1 MYSLKRNSSSRWI
14 SYHLCTD
21 TRKGNGIY
29 NVGFRIVYVQTRG
42 NKYFLFTYGDLLRLV
57 ETTQLELMKQVSF
70 GDNGSSTIASGTL
83 DPAFYT
89 EAKKKIS
96 PERLSRDNAG
106 VQQPSSL
113 EGSLRGGNSFRKP
126 RGGMPTMP
134 TTINRK
140 IEEMKREGSFD
151 KMASGEREREMVR
164 SASSGSLLAHSD

>member
-1 MYSLKRNSSSRWI
+1 
-14 SYHLCTD
+14 
-21 TRKGNGIY
+21 
-29 NVGFRIVYVQTRG
+29 
-42 NKYFLFTYGDLLRLV
+42 
-57 ETTQLELMKQVSF
+57 MKQASF
-70 GDNGSSTIASGTL
+70 GGNGSSTIASGTL

-126 RGGMPTMP
+126 RGGMPT
-134 TTINRK
+134 TINRK
-140 IEEMKREGSFD
+140 IEEMKREESLD